1 MPAYL
6 PRSPKQKRMV
16 EDSLRWANDLVSGLL
31 ERGLSWAHPEP
42 TDHVT
47 SFGKQIP
54 ASEQAT
60 PRQVA
65 EGATKF
71 VVPQTPGEMMMQF
84 SPLGFPAR
92 VTAAM
97 PRPFKSTLIDRIRQR
112 LQGGYGKGMSGREI
126 LESLEGK
133 GVLPRGY
140 GEYYLPTPKHA
151 PRSQIAGPSAKE
163 AEWLYQA
170 QGIDRARMAELIGE
184 HRSQFGQPVPKQLAG
199 SDLPATGEEL
209 LPHLE
214 QNWVNPRVDVKS
226 SSLSKQFVD
235 PPERI
240 FEMIEDMRF
249 ANLPTGKE
257 TMKDVFG
264 SEYTDL
270 IRRWSRRRRGFEG
283 KGPMNPDQ
291 ARLFGDAADDYFEL
305 LLRPGKGRRI
315 LSPEALQE
323 GGHWKDPSVMAH
335 VRGERVGDRL
345 VGLEAQSDWNR
356 WFQLKQ
362 QMARDEVLGD
372 FAGEA
377 AGILHGD
384 ALPLPPDMRNWPEAS
399 VKATLRYGAMDPSVS
414 KVSFVDDLIQ
424 SAMQPGYTP
433 SGLYSK
439 RIPGFMQKYAG
450 KHGGRFHIEDPHLA
464 SPLTDIFTGSGMR
477 DMFPSGSRLSTID
490 LGDWGDPFRKFLR
503 GQQPLPA
510 VAATP
515 FLYDFYNRQ
524 QQQPQTQELR

>member
-6 PRSPKQKRMV
+6 PRSPTQKRMV

-47 SFGKQIP
+47 SFGKQVP

-92 VTAAM
+92 VTAAI
-97 PRPFKSTLIDRIRQR
+97 PRPFKSSLIDRIRQR

-140 GEYYLPTPKHA
+140 GEYYMKGRPFEVAT
-151 PRSQIAGPSAKE
+151 
-163 AEWLYQA
+163 
-170 QGIDRARMAELIGE
+170 EL
-184 HRSQFGQPVPKQLAG
+184 Q
-199 SDLPATGEEL
+199 PATSVPSRNYFGEPEYFYEATKGIEASPMGITKEEL
-209 LPHLE
+209 LPYLE

-226 SSLSKQFVD
+226 QGAVD
-235 PPERI
+235 TSRELTRI
-240 FEMIEDMRF
+240 LDEKIMEKTR
-249 ANLPTGKE
+249 ATG
-257 TMKDVFG
+257 
-264 SEYTDL
+264 
-270 IRRWSRRRRGFEG
+270 RREPGVDQYVEAVAESRGPYRLQKFLDRS
-283 KGPMNPDQ
+283 GPMNPTA

-315 LSPEALQE
+315 LSPEVLQE
-323 GGHWKDPSVMAH
+323 GGHWKDPTVMAH

-377 AGILHGD
+377 ASILHGD
-384 ALPLPPDMRNWPEAS
+384 ALPLPPDMRNWPEAG
-399 VKATLRYGAMDPSVS
+399 VKATLGYAARDPSVS

-424 SAMQPGYTP
+424 KAMQPGYNPGGYDKFGRPIPT
-433 SGLYSK
+433 LYGWEHGG

-450 KHGGRFHIEDPHLA
+450 KHGGRFRIE
-464 SPLTDIFTGSGMR
+464 PLEDLFGEIPRSSFQHGT
-477 DMFPSGSRLSTID
+477 FPLRGGRLSTIE